1 MQGTGRKKGA
11 LVSVPRGRGQAR
23 TRKPSP
29 PPVTA
34 PPTKD
39 APGPR
44 SAPESTRLRGVIDG
58 VTYQHPGSLYTVLR
72 VTLEPDVETP
82 EGLFGSRGPRERS
95 IHAVGTI
102 GEVDVGGR
110 VALQG
115 EWRTHPKHGPQFHF
129 QSLEP
134 LPPVGREGVAR
145 YLASKNFKGIG
156 PVLAKRIVEVLGPE
170 ALERIDSDPGCL
182 RLVRGPQRGPREAPV
197 AAVRALRGERE
208 LHASL
213 YGVELNAAQ
222 VTEATR
228 VLGSDAACKVRA
240 DPYLLARSVRGVG
253 FSSADRAAQKLGLA
267 EDSPERRRAAL
278 LFALEQA
285 ASDGHTCVELEHL
298 RARTEALLGL
308 ALAPEVALGD

>member
-102 GEVDVGGR
+102 GEVEVGVR
-110 VALQG
+110 VALRG

-129 QSLEP
+129 QSLETM
-134 LPPVGREGVAR
+134 PPVGREGVAR

-156 PVLAKRIVEVLGPE
+156 PVLAGRIVEVLGPE
-170 ALERIDSDPGCL
+170 ALERIDSDPDCL
-182 RLVRGPQRGPREAPV
+182 RQVRGLKRASREALV

-208 LHASL
+208 LAAFL
-213 YGVELNAAQ
+213 YGLELNAAQ
-222 VTEATR
+222 VVEATR
-228 VLGSDAACKVRA
+228 VLGPDAAGRIRA
-240 DPYLLARSVRGVG
+240 NPYLLARSVRGVG
-253 FSSADRAAQKLGLA
+253 FASADRAARTLGLA

-278 LFALEQA
+278 LFALEQG
-285 ASDGHTCVELEHL
+285 SNDGHTCLELEHL
-298 RARTEALLGL
+298 RARTAELLGR
-308 ALAPEVALGD
+308 PVPG